1 MCSFLKIMIIN
12 RHNYFFFNY
21 LHFNFQSIITSNFL
35 SKTRKTNQM
44 GKGSDDSIRY
54 SLTLIPIFILVV
66 IIYGLGLS
74 ILSDTITSASI
85 ASSQFDDGGA
95 SLRGIYIGLIVLG
108 AFHLFSLICLFFIGI
123 SVVENWNIF
132 IFILSILNILFNLIS
147 DALFYKFASCFNFP
161 SNAIVVARS
170 SLVIVLMVFLI
181 GLASVTF
188 IDNCILKRDVDSSC
202 KKSTIT
208 LLISLFL
215 VVPSIVILV
224 LNAVL
229 ISKLNPQLNYYIQP
243 STIKMGFFNT
253 AEISQIQ
260 SGTYTKTSTY
270 DQQLIG
276 NLGDIIFSSNKAFA
290 YQECTQDKNGKQSC
304 TSYYVHKYLY
314 QILCSSQGVA
324 FYADCSSSYSLTIQV
339 NYLDSGPYPSYN
351 CYINTYANTTCAS
364 TCTQLL
370 ASYTLILIQNFN
382 NKIETAWTGLSK
394 CNRDPGFKLTYD
406 STINPCSNAI
416 KLKGGFIFVFLI
428 YGLPFFINK

>member
-1 MCSFLKIMIIN
+1 MSSDEKLWNLLRLALIQVPSFA
-12 RHNYFFFNY
+12 
-21 LHFNFQSIITSNFL
+21 
-35 SKTRKTNQM
+35 
-44 GKGSDDSIRY
+44 
-54 SLTLIPIFILVV
+54 LTV
-66 IIYGLGLS
+66 IVYGLSVS
-74 ILSDTITSASI
+74 IMSDTNTSASI
-85 ASSQFDDGGA
+85 ATSQFVGDGV
-95 SLRGIYIGLIVLG
+95 SLNGLFNGVIALG
-108 AFHLFSLICLFFIGI
+108 AFNLFLYIPFFVVGILTKNWTLFLLLLG
-123 SVVENWNIF
+123 
-132 IFILSILNILFNLIS
+132 LLNLLFNLIS
-147 DALFYKFASCFNFP
+147 DALFYKFSTCFNFS
-161 SNAIVVARS
+161 SNSIVIARS
-170 SLVIVLMVFLI
+170 SLMIVYMVFLLTI
-181 GLASVTF
+181 SLIVIVYF
-188 IDNCILKRDVDSSC
+188 LVKFKDSSVENPGL
-202 KKSTIT
+202 T
-208 LLISLFL
+208 LLVTPLIIL
-215 VVPSIVILV
+215 PSIVMFV

-243 STIKMGFFNT
+243 STIKVGFFNT

-290 YQECTQDKNGKQSC
+290 YQECTQDKNGKQNC
-304 TSYYVHKYLY
+304 ISYYVHKYLY

-416 KLKGGFIFVFLI
+416 KLKGEFIFVFLI